1 MSGSWAWPPGW
12 RKIRAEVFRVKGRQC
27 WHCGKPAATVNHWPV
42 PAALGGPHT
51 LANLVPCCQP
61 CNSSRGAAFGNR
73 MRPRRPLTTAQ
84 RRAIA
89 VKRAEAG
96 MPGSRHAVLAR
107 LVTPVTR

>member
-1 MSGSWAWPPGW
+1 MGGRWQWPAGW

-27 WHCGKPAATVNHWPV
+27 FHCGRPAATVDHYPV
-42 PAALGGPHT
+42 PAALGGPST
-51 LANLVPCCQP
+51 LTNLVPCCQP

-89 VKRAEAG
+89 AKRAEAG
-96 MPGSRHAVLAR
+96 MPTRVLRSSRDW
-107 LVTPVTR
+107 